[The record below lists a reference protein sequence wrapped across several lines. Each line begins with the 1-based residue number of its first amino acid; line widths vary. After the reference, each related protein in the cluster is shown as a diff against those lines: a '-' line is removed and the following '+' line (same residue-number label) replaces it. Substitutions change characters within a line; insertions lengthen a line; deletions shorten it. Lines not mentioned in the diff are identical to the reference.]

1 MVRYTLA
8 LAGRPADEAS
18 EMAMSE
24 EIVDIF
30 HFGQLEETF
39 LCDINPK
46 GQVRLCLAP
55 FSQYRMACH

>member
-8 LAGRPADEAS
+8 LAGKPAEEAS
-18 EMAMSE
+18 AMAMSE
-24 EIVDIF
+24 QVVDIF

-46 GQVRLCLAP
+46 GQVRPWHP
-55 FSQYRMACH
+55 FTASQGMSLT